1 MYVFT
6 DSPKHNSHIKVW
18 VSGDTYLTNTLSKTY
33 KIICSMNINNDK
45 NILKCLVADIKCMN
59 EILLHQNTS
68 EPKQYIDQDCQ
79 VALYIMTGAWEME
92 LQ

>member
-1 MYVFT
+1 MCVFM

-33 KIICSMNINNDK
+33 KIIGSMNINNDN
-45 NILKCLVADIKCMN
+45 NILKCLFAEIKCMN

-68 EPKQYIDQDCQ
+68 QPKHYMD
-79 VALYIMTGAWEME
+79 
-92 LQ
+92 